1 MGSWHLLVGQ
11 GLPVGHKVS
20 SLATLWIRMKLCREY
35 IVLQSRLQ
43 DAKKQK
49 NWSVV
54 SPILGVLSLAEN
66 LRIHGEVSIPKLL

>member
-54 SPILGVLSLAEN
+54 SPILGVFFLQLLSRIEILALEC
-66 LRIHGEVSIPKLL
+66 K